1 MIILTLISRS
11 LTSIFFVIIT
21 SSAYANIGQVIEQ
34 KGVTNIERGEDG
46 FDSIDK
52 GFGMESMDTVRTKN
66 GRTAIEF
73 IDDTRVDVTEH
84 SKLIIDEYI
93 FDPDPSKSKMAL
105 NMASGT
111 ARFISGAF
119 GKINKENITI
129 NTPTA
134 TIGIRG
140 TDFTTTVDELG
151 RSLVILLPDENGNSS
166 GEITVTT
173 ASGVEVL
180 NEPFQATMVSA
191 WEQPPTPKVTLGG
204 LTLGLIDNMLI
215 VQRPEEV
222 EQAVEEQEAGV
233 SPTADLD
240 KDFFEDA
247 PDLNCDALVEEC
259 DEDNEEVT
267 RLDIDLLSV
276 EFLVDLLA
284 LVETTR
290 KKKGQSTQL
299 NGVELEGIIA
309 GFDPIYQT
317 YTFVEEGMIYFV
329 HEGQNNYDIGIDINA
344 GTYLYINNAGV
355 ILEVNINGAGDNVII
370 INQSP

>member
-1 MIILTLISRS
+1 MRVWLLILFSIPAFSTEIGEISELRGNGEITRVNS
-11 LTSIFFVIIT
+11 NNSFTAEIDSDIF
-21 SSAYANIGQVIEQ
+21 S
-34 KGVTNIERGEDG
+34 
-46 FDSIDK
+46 FDD
-52 GFGMESMDTVRTKN
+52 VRTGN
-66 GRTAIEF
+66 GRLAIEF
-73 IDDTRVDVTEH
+73 LDSSIVKLTEH

-119 GKINKENITI
+119 GKIDKENITI

-134 TIGIRG
+134 KIGIRG

-151 RSLVILLPDENGNSS
+151 RSLVILLPDENGDSS

-173 ASGVEVL
+173 AAGVEIL
-180 NEPFQATMVSA
+180 NEAFQATMVSA
-191 WEQPPTPKVTLGG
+191 WEQPPTQAVTLEN
-204 LTLGLIDNMLI
+204 LTLGMIDNMLI

-222 EQAVEEQEAGV
+222 EQAVEEQQAGT

-259 DEDNEEVT
+259 DDEDKEVT

-284 LVETTR
+284 LVETTS
-290 KKKGQSTQL
+290 KKKNQTSEL

>member
-1 MIILTLISRS
+1 MRIWLLILFSIPAFTTEIGEISELRGNGEITRVNS
-11 LTSIFFVIIT
+11 TDSFTAEIDSDIF
-21 SSAYANIGQVIEQ
+21 S
-34 KGVTNIERGEDG
+34 
-46 FDSIDK
+46 FDD
-52 GFGMESMDTVRTKN
+52 VRTGN
-66 GRTAIEF
+66 GRLAIQF
-73 IDDTRVDVTEH
+73 IDDSVVKLTEH
-84 SKLIIDEYI
+84 SKLVIDEYI

-119 GKINKENITI
+119 GKIDKQNITI

-151 RSLVILLPDENGNSS
+151 RSLIILLPDENGDSS

-173 ASGVEVL
+173 AAGVEIL
-180 NEPFQATMVSA
+180 NEAFQATMVSA
-191 WEQPPTPKVTLGG
+191 WEQPPTQAVTLANM
-204 LTLGLIDNMLI
+204 TLGMIDNMLI

-222 EQAVEEQEAGV
+222 EQAVEEQQSGV

-247 PDLNCDALVEEC
+247 PDLDCDALVEDC
-259 DEDNEEVT
+259 GEDKEVT

-284 LVETTR
+284 LVETTS
-290 KKKGQSTQL
+290 KKRGQTSQL

-309 GFDPIYQT
+309 GFDPVYQT
-317 YTFVEEGMIYFV
+317 YTFVEEGLIYFV

-344 GTYLYINNAGV
+344 GTYLYIDNAGV

>member
-1 MIILTLISRS
+1 MRIWLLILFSIPAFSTEIGEISELRGNGEITRVNS
-11 LTSIFFVIIT
+11 TDSFTAEVDSDIF
-21 SSAYANIGQVIEQ
+21 S
-34 KGVTNIERGEDG
+34 
-46 FDSIDK
+46 FDD
-52 GFGMESMDTVRTKN
+52 VRTGN
-66 GRTAIEF
+66 GRLAIEF
-73 IDDTRVDVTEH
+73 LDSSIVKLTEH

-119 GKINKENITI
+119 GKIDKENITI

-173 ASGVEVL
+173 AAGVEIL
-180 NEPFQATMVSA
+180 NEAFQATMVSA
-191 WEQPPTPKVTLGG
+191 WEQPPTQAVTLANI
-204 LTLGLIDNMLI
+204 TLGMIDNMLI

-222 EQAVEEQEAGV
+222 EQAVEEQAAGV

-247 PDLNCDALVEEC
+247 PDLDCDALVEDC
-259 DEDNEEVT
+259 GEDEEVT

-284 LVETTR
+284 LVETTS
-290 KKKGQSTQL
+290 KKRNQTSEL

-309 GFDPIYQT
+309 GFDPVYQT

-344 GTYLYINNAGV
+344 GTYLYIDNAGV

>member
-1 MIILTLISRS
+1 MRIWLLILLSIPAFSTEIGEISELKGNGEITRVNS
-11 LTSIFFVIIT
+11 SETFTAELDSDIF
-21 SSAYANIGQVIEQ
+21 S
-34 KGVTNIERGEDG
+34 
-46 FDSIDK
+46 FDD
-52 GFGMESMDTVRTKN
+52 VRTGN
-66 GRTAIEF
+66 GRLAIEF
-73 IDDTRVDVTEH
+73 LDDSVVKLTEH

-93 FDPDPSKSKMAL
+93 FDPDPSKSKMSL
-105 NMASGT
+105 QMASGT

-151 RSLVILLPDENGNSS
+151 RSLVILLPDKNGDSS

-173 ASGVEVL
+173 AAGVEIL

-191 WEQPPTPKVTLGG
+191 WEQPPTQAVTLANM
-204 LTLGLIDNMLI
+204 TLGLIDNMLI
-215 VQRPEEV
+215 VQRPDEV
-222 EQAVEEQEAGV
+222 EQAVEEQQAGT
-233 SPTADLD
+233 SPAADLD

-259 DEDNEEVT
+259 DEENNEVT

-284 LVETTR
+284 LVETTS
-290 KKKGQSTQL
+290 KKRNQTSEL

>member
-1 MIILTLISRS
+1 MRFWLLTLFS
-11 LTSIFFVIIT
+11 LTLSASEIGEISELQGNGEINRLNSEDSLTAKIASDIF
-21 SSAYANIGQVIEQ
+21 S
-34 KGVTNIERGEDG
+34 
-46 FDSIDK
+46 FDD
-52 GFGMESMDTVRTKN
+52 VRTGN
-66 GRTAIEF
+66 GRLAIEF
-73 IDDTRVDVTEH
+73 LDESVVKLTEH
-84 SKLIIDEYI
+84 SKLVIDEFIY
-93 FDPDPSKSKMAL
+93 DPDPSKSKLAL

-111 ARFISGAF
+111 ARFITG
-119 GKINKENITI
+119 GLGLINKENISIT
-129 NTPTA
+129 TPTA
-134 TIGIRG
+134 SIGIRG
-140 TDFTTTVDELG
+140 TDFTATVDELG
-151 RSLVILLPDENGNSS
+151 RSLIILLPNADGTSS

-173 ASGVEVL
+173 AMGVEIL
-180 NEPFQATMVSA
+180 NEAFQATMVSA
-191 WEQPPTPKVTLGG
+191 WEQPPTPKVTLGNM
-204 LTLGLIDNMLI
+204 TLGMIDNMLI
-215 VQRPEEV
+215 IQKPQEV
-222 EQAVEEQEAGV
+222 EQSIEEQEAGV

-247 PDLNCDALVEEC
+247 PDLDCDALVEEC
-259 DEDNEEVT
+259 DEEQEEVT

-309 GFDPIYQT
+309 GFDPVYQT

-355 ILEVNINGAGDNVII
+355 IMEVSINGSGDNVII

>member
-1 MIILTLISRS
+1 MRIWLLILFSIPAFSIEIGEISELKGNGEITRVNS
-11 LTSIFFVIIT
+11 NDSFNAEIASDIFSYDDVRTGNGRLAIQFL
-21 SSAYANIGQVIEQ
+21 
-34 KGVTNIERGEDG
+34 D
-46 FDSIDK
+46 DSIVK
-52 GFGMESMDTVRTKN
+52 L
-66 GRTAIEF
+66 
-73 IDDTRVDVTEH
+73 TEH

-151 RSLVILLPDENGNSS
+151 RSLVILLPDENGDSS

-173 ASGVEVL
+173 ASGVEIL

-284 LVETTR
+284 LVETTS
-290 KKKGQSTQL
+290 KKRNQTSEL

>member
-1 MIILTLISRS
+1 MRIWLLILFSIPAFSTEIGEISELRGNGEITRVDS
-11 LTSIFFVIIT
+11 SDSFTAEIDSDIF
-21 SSAYANIGQVIEQ
+21 S
-34 KGVTNIERGEDG
+34 
-46 FDSIDK
+46 FDD
-52 GFGMESMDTVRTKN
+52 VRTGN
-66 GRTAIEF
+66 GRLAIEF
-73 IDDTRVDVTEH
+73 LDSSIVKLTEH
-84 SKLIIDEYI
+84 SKLVIDEYI

-119 GKINKENITI
+119 GKIDKENITI

-151 RSLVILLPDENGNSS
+151 RSLVILLPDENGDSS

-173 ASGVEVL
+173 AAGVEIL
-180 NEPFQATMVSA
+180 NEAFQATMVSA
-191 WEQPPTPKVTLGG
+191 WEQPPTQAVTLANM
-204 LTLGLIDNMLI
+204 TLGMIDNMLI

-222 EQAVEEQEAGV
+222 EQAVEEQQAGT

-247 PDLNCDALVEEC
+247 PDLDCDALVEDC
-259 DEDNEEVT
+259 GEDKEVT
-267 RLDIDLLSV
+267 RLDIDLLGI

-284 LVETTR
+284 LMETSSKR
-290 KKKGQSTQL
+290 NTQTSEL

-309 GFDPIYQT
+309 GFDPVYQT
-317 YTFVEEGMIYFV
+317 YTFVEEGLIFFV

>member
-1 MIILTLISRS
+1 MRIWLLILFSIPAFTTEIGEISELRGNGEITRVNS
-11 LTSIFFVIIT
+11 TDSFTAEIDSDIF
-21 SSAYANIGQVIEQ
+21 S
-34 KGVTNIERGEDG
+34 
-46 FDSIDK
+46 FDD
-52 GFGMESMDTVRTKN
+52 VRTGN
-66 GRTAIEF
+66 GRLAIEF
-73 IDDTRVDVTEH
+73 LDSSIVRLTEH
-84 SKLIIDEYI
+84 SKLVIDEYI

-119 GKINKENITI
+119 GKIDKENITI

-151 RSLVILLPDENGNSS
+151 RSLVILLPDENGDSS

-173 ASGVEVL
+173 AAGVEIL
-180 NEPFQATMVSA
+180 NEAFQATMVSA
-191 WEQPPTPKVTLGG
+191 WEQPPTQAVTLANM
-204 LTLGLIDNMLI
+204 TLGMIDNMLI

-222 EQAVEEQEAGV
+222 EQAVEEQQAGT

-247 PDLNCDALVEEC
+247 PDLDCDALVEDC
-259 DEDNEEVT
+259 GEDKEVT

-284 LVETTR
+284 LVETTN
-290 KKKGQSTQL
+290 KKRGQTSQL

-309 GFDPIYQT
+309 GFDPVYQT

-344 GTYLYINNAGV
+344 GTYLYIDNAGV

>member
-1 MIILTLISRS
+1 MRIWLLILFSIPAFTTEIGEISELRGNGEITRVNS
-11 LTSIFFVIIT
+11 TDSFTAEIDSDIF
-21 SSAYANIGQVIEQ
+21 S
-34 KGVTNIERGEDG
+34 
-46 FDSIDK
+46 FDD
-52 GFGMESMDTVRTKN
+52 VRTGN
-66 GRTAIEF
+66 GRLAIEF
-73 IDDTRVDVTEH
+73 LDSSIVKLTEH
-84 SKLIIDEYI
+84 SKLVIDEYI

-259 DEDNEEVT
+259 DEDDKEVT

-284 LVETTR
+284 LVETTS
-290 KKKGQSTQL
+290 KKRNQTSEL

-344 GTYLYINNAGV
+344 GTYLYIDNAGV